1 LHRYI
6 ANNGNIWYAVYMENK
21 RKNYNTTLRMDLIKK
36 LKFLAVE
43 KDTRL
48 NILLEEAMV
57 DLLKKYGKESE

>member
-1 LHRYI
+1 
-6 ANNGNIWYAVYMENK
+6 MEDK

-48 NILLEEAMV
+48 NILLEEAMI
-57 DLLKKYGKESE
+57 DLLKKYDKDTN